1 MTKMRLDSTAGG
13 NRKNAPVSDMIHN
26 RGLSIPRR
34 EQTPDNAAKQS
45 RANDSDQN
53 RSKSNAL
60 DRPSQDVLIS
70 EISSVRFLTVRQP
83 RSFTAVETEATLW
96 EAPDSGELTSLI
108 RRDATAG
115 SASTVAVIRS
125 SVVVSSSN
133 QAQQCQGGDTRRRQ
147 LASVFIVTYAA
158 FFMGQRAGTL
168 AVARRHRSASVL
180 NLSRR
185 TSRSS
190 FALALCSIALADSV
204 MEGKPYPP
212 AEPVS

>member
-1 MTKMRLDSTAGG
+1 MDRKPECPIDMTKMRLDSTAGG

-26 RGLSIPRR
+26 HGLSIPRR
-34 EQTPDNAAKQS
+34 ELTPDNAAKQS

-70 EISSVRFLTVRQP
+70 EIPSVRFLTVRQP
-83 RSFTAVETEATLW
+83 RSFTAVETEATLC

-125 SVVVSSSN
+125 SVVVSSSIRRN
-133 QAQQCQGGDTRRRQ
+133 SARAATLGDGS
-147 LASVFIVTYAA
+147 LPVFLLL
-158 FFMGQRAGTL
+158 RTL
-168 AVARRHRSASVL
+168 
-180 NLSRR
+180 LS
-185 TSRSS
+185 
-190 FALALCSIALADSV
+190 
-204 MEGKPYPP
+204 
-212 AEPVS
+212 